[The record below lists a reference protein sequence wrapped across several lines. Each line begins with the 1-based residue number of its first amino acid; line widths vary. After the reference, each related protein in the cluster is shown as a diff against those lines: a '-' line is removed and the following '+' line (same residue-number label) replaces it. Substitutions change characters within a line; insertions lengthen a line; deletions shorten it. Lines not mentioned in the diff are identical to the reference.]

1 MRGVSEVFEMLLFA
15 IAAMIHGT
23 MLFCGKALLECANE
37 MIEPGNKTVQA
48 TVDGKPVHSYVAEDR
63 FER

>member
-1 MRGVSEVFEMLLFA
+1 MLLFA

-48 TVDGKPVHSYVAEDR
+48 TVDGKPVHSYVVEENH
-63 FER
+63 ER